1 MPAWLQIAISD
12 PWSVLYAHGWVAS
25 VVAVLVILAMRVRA
39 VGRDGNVDAVSTRD
53 RFVFFLLAIGAVLVF
68 LAQELVRDLAAT
80 MFVNPDWTTNF
91 IWWRYVGPPAALI
104 VPLILAAVV
113 LRRARRDVEVRV
125 PPTAARDWSTF
136 SSRSSL
142 WCASVALGTLASVSI
157 LAGMQSSQ
165 AVDGAFRLLR
175 TRGYEIYGDSRAL
188 QEEGMDYF
196 GWSYSAPVL
205 VITGLAV
212 VAVWFVLRENA
223 LRPYRRPE
231 TAAGEA
237 QVRSALASS
246 ATLLLTGAVLLTTAI
261 ALRDIGNAGLPWGFM
276 STESIESIPIGGEFE
291 ALSRVLLALAA
302 LVRPV
307 GLTLVLL
314 GGTVWWLPSLIARR
328 GLYTAHGAARS
339 VTEVGQ

>member
-1 MPAWLQIAISD
+1 MPAWLHVAISD

-25 VVAVLVILAMRVRA
+25 VVAALAILAMRVRA
-39 VGRDGNVDAVSTRD
+39 VGRDSNVDAVSMRD
-53 RFVFFLLAIGAVLVF
+53 RIVFLMLAIGAVLVF

-80 MFVNPDWTTNF
+80 LFVNPDWTTNF
-91 IWWRYVGPPAALI
+91 IWWRYVGPPAALL
-104 VPLILAAVV
+104 VPLISAAVV

-125 PPTAARDWSTF
+125 PPSAARDWSTF
-136 SSRSSL
+136 SSRSAL
-142 WCASVALGTLASVSI
+142 WCASVALGSLASVSI

-165 AVDGAFRLLR
+165 AADGAFRLLR

-205 VITGLAV
+205 VISGLLV
-212 VAVWFVLRENA
+212 IAVWVVLRENA

-231 TAAGEA
+231 TAASESR
-237 QVRSALASS
+237 VRSSLASS
-246 ATLLLTGAVLLTTAI
+246 ITMLLTGSVLLTTAI

-276 STESIESIPIGGEFE
+276 STESIDSLPIGGEFE

-302 LVRPV
+302 LMRPI
-307 GLTLVLL
+307 GLTFVLI
-314 GGTVWWLPSLIARR
+314 GGTIGWLPSLIARR
-328 GLYTAHGAARS
+328 GLPASRGTAQP